1 MFADLRNCSVTIQI
15 GILVAIL
22 DLILADKTWKLN
34 HRNSSLTS
42 NPNLWLSAAGA
53 LNHFSNTTGYFVKFP
68 STKWFDFKGN
78 QNSSQS
84 CFTPENSFF
93 LWYETS
99 SKNLLSWRGRVGIG
113 IVLGGRRF
121 SHSQPQHSPTHW
133 DGELKRLK
141 WHEIQLEL
149 CGLIIFD
156 FKKAESLHIFNPLWC
171 CNETKLE
178 TSSLANELSV
188 QPHAISGDISIS
200 YMNSKD
206 TERLELQPVLTLSAL
221 LPSLL
226 DMWHVSVD
234 SGWGY
239 RLFSSACSLLGD
251 VSFHLVL
258 DSNS

>member
-22 DLILADKTWKLN
+22 DLMLADKTWKLN

-121 SHSQPQHSPTHW
+121 SHSQPQHSPTQW

-156 FKKAESLHIFNPLWC
+156 FKKAESLHIFNPLCAVTRQNYKRHLWPT
-171 CNETKLE
+171 NYQSNHMQFLE
-178 TSSLANELSV
+178 TYLYHTWI
-188 QPHAISGDISIS
+188 QKIQRD
-200 YMNSKD
+200 
-206 TERLELQPVLTLSAL
+206 
-221 LPSLL
+221 
-226 DMWHVSVD
+226 
-234 SGWGY
+234 
-239 RLFSSACSLLGD
+239 
-251 VSFHLVL
+251 
-258 DSNS
+258 